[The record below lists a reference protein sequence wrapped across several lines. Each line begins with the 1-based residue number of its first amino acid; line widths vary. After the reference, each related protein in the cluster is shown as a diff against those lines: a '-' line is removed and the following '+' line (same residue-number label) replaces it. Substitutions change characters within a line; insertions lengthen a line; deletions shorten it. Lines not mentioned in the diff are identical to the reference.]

1 MPIIK
6 FFKKLL
12 KSPSPTLSTSPAE
25 FTIPRS
31 QHHVSKSE
39 INIYAL
45 QVINKLNHHG
55 YEAYLVGG
63 SVRDLLLRKVPKDF
77 DVSTSATPQ
86 QIKKLFRNARII
98 GRRFKL
104 VHITFGREIIEVSTF
119 RSNQPDEQVQTNDKG
134 MVIRDNVYGNLE
146 QDSWRRDF
154 TINSL
159 YYNINDGSIIDY
171 TGGFKDV
178 KAKKIHMIGIADT
191 RYQEDPVRML
201 RAIRFAA
208 KLHFDIAEDTAEP
221 IFRLAHLIQQV
232 SNARL
237 FDEVAKLWQCH
248 ESKKVFELL
257 QHYQLFQQLFPWTH
271 EALNANPHVK
281 EFIENAFENTDVR
294 MREQKPTTPAFLF
307 AVLLWHPMRNH
318 ANELMVKEELH
329 PLVAIEQAMNKILNE
344 QSRIIS
350 IPRRFTQI
358 IREIWLL
365 QYRFN
370 KRIGTKPMLLM
381 SHARFRAAYD
391 FLLLRA
397 IAQDE
402 SVELA
407 QWWTQFQES
416 SEEEQ
421 LTMIQKLETEKR
433 PKRRRKPNK
442 KAQKN
447 D

>member
-12 KSPSPTLSTSPAE
+12 KTPHPTSHATPAE
-25 FTIPRS
+25 FTIPRN

-39 INIYAL
+39 INVNAL

-77 DVSTSATPQ
+77 DVSTSATPP
-86 QIKKLFRNARII
+86 QIKKLFRNSRII

-119 RSNQPDEQVQTNDKG
+119 RSNQPDEQVQTNEKG

-178 KAKKIHMIGIADT
+178 KAKRIHMIGHADT

-221 IFRLAHLIQQV
+221 MYRLGHLIQQV

-237 FDEVAKLWQCH
+237 FDEIAKLWQCH

-257 QHYQLFQQLFPWTH
+257 QHYALFKYLFPLTVTSLQAH
-271 EALNANPHVK
+271 PHAQ
-281 EFIENAFENTDVR
+281 EFIENAFENTDAR

-307 AVLLWHPMRNH
+307 AILLWYPMRDC
-318 ANELMVKEELH
+318 AQALIEKEELH
-329 PLVAIEQAMNKILNE
+329 PLVAIEQAMNQVLNE
-344 QSRIIS
+344 QSRIIG

-370 KRIGTKPMLLM
+370 KRIGQKPFILM

-391 FLLLRA
+391 FLLLRT

-402 SVELA
+402 SLELA

-416 SEEEQ
+416 SEVEQ
-421 LTMIQKLETEKR
+421 QTMIQELETEKR
-433 PKRRRKPNK
+433 PKPRRKRTK
-442 KAQKN
+442 KPPKH

>member
-12 KSPSPTLSTSPAE
+12 KTSSPTSSSTPVE
-25 FTIPRS
+25 FTIPRN

-39 INIYAL
+39 ININAL

-55 YEAYLVGG
+55 YETYLVGG

-119 RSNQPDEQVQTNDKG
+119 RSNQPDEQVQTNEKG

-159 YYNINDGSIIDY
+159 YYNINDGSIVDY

-178 KAKKIHMIGIADT
+178 KAKRIHMIGQADT

-208 KLHFDIAEDTAEP
+208 KLHFVIAEDTAEP
-221 IFRLAHLIQQV
+221 MFRLGHLIQHV

-237 FDEVAKLWQCH
+237 FDEVAKLWQCY
-248 ESKKVFELL
+248 ESKRVFELL
-257 QHYQLFQQLFPWTH
+257 QHYELFKYLFPLTVTS
-271 EALNANPHVK
+271 LKVNPHAQ
-281 EFIENAFENTDVR
+281 EFIENAFENTDAR

-307 AVLLWHPMRNH
+307 AVLLWYPMRDY
-318 ANELMVKEELH
+318 AQELIEKEQLH
-329 PLVAIEQAMNKILNE
+329 PLVAIEQAMNKVLNE

-365 QYRFN
+365 QYRFS
-370 KRIGTKPMLLM
+370 KRIGQKPFILM

-402 SVELA
+402 KIELA

-416 SEEEQ
+416 SETEQ
-421 LTMIQKLETEKR
+421 LEMIEALETDKR
-433 PKRRRKPNK
+433 PKTRRKRSK
-442 KAQKN
+442 KAPKN